1 MPSPDG
7 QDVPMTHVR
16 CRVTF
21 AASPTIVNT
30 ESFKNQ
36 PLWWRPEDLGKAPL
50 PKKTKHERPRTL
62 QSSEDADTM
71 AMPQPQVDVQP
82 LSQSGVGCQIGYGRE
97 ALSQKVTTD
106 ETLSL
111 PRWHGGTLV
120 PPPHLQADFTQ
131 GSFAT
136 RTRKRKA
143 DELTEAEAE
152 TARHNREKALQRKKL
167 RNSEALGKLDGAN
180 SARKPQ
186 TAQPAQL
193 PASSR
198 SASQNDQIQVSTP
211 TRAQLIM
218 EAVAARVRAK
228 ESARARAS

>member
-1 MPSPDG
+1 
-7 QDVPMTHVR
+7 
-16 CRVTF
+16 
-21 AASPTIVNT
+21 
-30 ESFKNQ
+30 
-36 PLWWRPEDLGKAPL
+36 
-50 PKKTKHERPRTL
+50 
-62 QSSEDADTM
+62 
-71 AMPQPQVDVQP
+71 
-82 LSQSGVGCQIGYGRE
+82 
-97 ALSQKVTTD
+97 
-106 ETLSL
+106 
-111 PRWHGGTLV
+111 
-120 PPPHLQADFTQ
+120 LQADFTQ

-167 RNSEALGKLDGAN
+167 KNSEALGRLDGAN
-180 SARKPQ
+180 SARKPL
-186 TAQPAQL
+186 TARPAQL